1 MNVQPET
8 RNKDTVILVKNTD
21 RRTNKLT
28 EKKIKFLNIPN
39 PYALHLKL
47 VKDRF
52 GAFWSLLLCKRK
64 KSGSDSDYSWRVI
77 SMINVFSGAISV
89 HTFNPKLI
97 GHKTKF

>member
-52 GAFWSLLLCKRK
+52 GAFWTLLLCKKK
-64 KSGSDSDYSWRVI
+64 KSRSDYSRRVI